1 MICLIASGDYF
12 SNYGGGQVYVRHL
25 ARGLMAHGDV
35 CVVSIAAGNGSQ
47 QPPQQH
53 DDNGLAVWQLHVDGR
68 LADSRQPL
76 ELQPGVL
83 RPLKALLKQIAP
95 QLVHAHGWKAAT
107 ATVCRQIDV
116 PCIITAHH
124 GGIVCPNGTLLN
136 QHDQLCQVPVSRK
149 ACLSCTLHTAPGG
162 RVWGPLVQAL
172 PQPLALGA
180 GRLLQQVRNI
190 PYTSPAFKQ
199 PLAIANKQAF
209 IDVLR
214 TCPDA
219 VVAPSHAIAEALVRN
234 GVPAASV
241 VVIPHGI
248 PLPERKP
255 LQQGL
260 GRRPLRFVYVGRISR
275 VKGLH
280 VMLQALSGLSGGAWE
295 LHIIGAAV
303 TKPEQRYRAM
313 LQRRYTSVNVHWHG
327 GLPAEQVLQWL
338 YHCDVMIHPA
348 ICLEVFGLTI
358 AEAMAAGRPVIA
370 SRCGGAEMQ
379 IQDGENGWLVPA
391 NHVDALR
398 QRIDSLIQN
407 PEQVQIMA
415 SKLGEVNSLAQH
427 VNDIV
432 GLYQRVLAGREKDIT
447 P

>member
-1 MICLIASGDYF
+1 MICLTASGDYF

-35 CVVSIAAGNGSQ
+35 CVVSIATGNASQ
-47 QPPQQH
+47 QAPQQH

-68 LADSRQPL
+68 LADGGQPL

-83 RPLKALLKQIAP
+83 QPLKALLKQISP

-107 ATVCRQIDV
+107 ATVCRQIDM
-116 PCIITAHH
+116 PCVITAHY

-149 ACLSCTLHTAPGG
+149 ACLSCTLHTTPGG
-162 RVWGPLVQAL
+162 RVWGPVVKAL
-172 PQPLALGA
+172 SQPLALAA

-209 IDVLR
+209 IDVLT

-219 VVAPSHAIAEALVRN
+219 VVAPSHAIADALVRN
-234 GVPAASV
+234 GVPAALV

-255 LQQGL
+255 LQKGL
-260 GRRPLRFVYVGRISR
+260 GKRPLRFVYVGRVSR

-280 VMLQALSGLSGGAWE
+280 VMLQALSGLSGDAWE
-295 LHIIGAAV
+295 LHIVGAAV
-303 TKPEQRYRAM
+303 TKPEQRYLAM
-313 LQRRYTSVNVHWHG
+313 LQRRYTTTNINWHG
-327 GLPAEQVLQWL
+327 GLPAEQVLQWV
-338 YHCDVMIHPA
+338 YHSDVMIHPA

-358 AEAMAAGRPVIA
+358 AEAMEAGRPVIA

-379 IQDGENGWLVPA
+379 IKDEENGWLVLA
-391 NHVDALR
+391 NNVDALR
-398 QRIDSLIQN
+398 QRIDRLIN
-407 PEQVQIMA
+407 APEQVKNMA
-415 SKLGEVNSLAQH
+415 NMLGEVNSLAQH
-427 VNDIV
+427 VNDIA
-432 GLYQRVLAGREKDIT
+432 GLYRRVLARRNKEAAQ
-447 P
+447 

>member
-35 CVVSIAAGNGSQ
+35 CVVSIALGNVSQ
-47 QPPQQH
+47 QAPQQY
-53 DDNGLAVWQLHVDGR
+53 DDNGLAVWQLHVDGH
-68 LADSRQPL
+68 LADSGLPQ
-76 ELQPGVL
+76 ELQQGVL
-83 RPLKALLKQIAP
+83 EPLKALLKHISP

-107 ATVCRQIDV
+107 ATVCRQIDI
-116 PCIITAHH
+116 PCVITAHH

-149 ACLSCTLHTAPGG
+149 ACLSCALHTTPGG
-162 RVWGPLVQAL
+162 RVWGPVVKAL
-172 PQPLALGA
+172 PQPLALAA

-209 IDVLR
+209 IKVLR

-219 VVAPSHAIAEALVRN
+219 VVAPSHAIADALLRN
-234 GVPAASV
+234 GVPVASV

-248 PLPERKP
+248 PLPQRQP

-260 GRRPLRFVYVGRISR
+260 GKRPLGFVYVGRISR

-280 VMLQALSGLSGGAWE
+280 VMLQALSNLPNDSWE
-295 LHIIGAAV
+295 LHIVGAAV
-303 TKPEQRYRAM
+303 TKPEQRYLAM
-313 LQRRYTSVNVHWHG
+313 LQRRYTSLNVHWHG
-327 GLPAEQVLQWL
+327 GLPAEQVLQWV

-415 SKLGEVNSLAQH
+415 SKLGEVNSLEQH

-432 GLYQRVLAGREKDIT
+432 GLYQRVLAGREKGIT